1 MKGANVGVRDIRVR
15 YHACGKAAGGGDIA
29 RSGARERKQ
38 GFSRVLCFAT
48 SFAIRRS
55 AGDWTKGRCVME
67 AAEVKDLI
75 DEAHERERAKHRP
88 AERHHAEEEG
98 GHGVKT
104 STAIYISVLAAVLAI
119 VSVAGSNAGKELM
132 ASAIEASDSFA
143 YYQAKTQR
151 QISLRLAADEIELLS
166 AGMPAEAQAKALQRS
181 AEYRQS
187 AERMEADEGKNSRK
201 DLLGKAKAAE
211 LRRDHAAAQDPY
223 FDFAEGMLQLA
234 IVLASVFAIT
244 NKGFILWT
252 SRALAAA
259 GVLMA
264 ADGFTL
270 ILPLPFL

>member
-1 MKGANVGVRDIRVR
+1 MG
-15 YHACGKAAGGGDIA
+15 
-29 RSGARERKQ
+29 
-38 GFSRVLCFAT
+38 GFSNAACFAT
-48 SFAIRRS
+48 SSVIRPSAEGRAEDERS
-55 AGDWTKGRCVME
+55 MD

-75 DEAHERERAKHRP
+75 DETHERERAKHK
-88 AERHHAEEEG
+88 ARHGSEHAQHPDGEEG
-98 GHGVKT
+98 GIGLKT

-151 QISLRLAADEIELLS
+151 QISLRVAADEIELLS
-166 AGMPAEAQAKALQRS
+166 AGMPPEAQAKAVQRS
-181 AEYRQS
+181 AEYRLM
-187 AERMEADEGKNSRK
+187 ADRMESDEGKNSRK
-201 DLLGKAKAAE
+201 DLLAKAKAAE

-244 NKGFILWT
+244 NKGFILWV
-252 SRALAAA
+252 SRGLAAA